1 MAAALYSIG
10 DFVEFVQEPVMSIP
24 IPKLWYLLRLHPN
37 FDLKAERQLHER
49 GISAYVPKERR
60 IIKGSWN
67 RRISRTVPMFPG
79 AMFVPDFD
87 ADIAKLKNA
96 ADGIGGFVK
105 YCGKQGPEAL
115 KISLRIMSEIR
126 RFEAKRNGLAE
137 ERKFRVGQKVR
148 IVGGPFDLLEG
159 RIERMESR
167 YRISV
172 LIEFLCTS
180 TRMQIDEDEIEA
192 V

>member
-10 DFVEFVQEPVMSIP
+10 DFVEFVKEPVMSIP

-49 GISAYVPKERR
+49 GISAYVPKEKR
-60 IIKGSWN
+60 IVKGSWN

-96 ADGIGGFVK
+96 ADGVGGFVK
-105 YCGKQGPEAL
+105 YCGEAL
-115 KISLRIMSEIR
+115 TVSLRTMAEVR
-126 RFEAKRNGLAE
+126 RFEAKRNGLPE
-137 ERKFRVGQKVR
+137 ERKFRIGQKVR

-159 RIERMESR
+159 KIERMESR